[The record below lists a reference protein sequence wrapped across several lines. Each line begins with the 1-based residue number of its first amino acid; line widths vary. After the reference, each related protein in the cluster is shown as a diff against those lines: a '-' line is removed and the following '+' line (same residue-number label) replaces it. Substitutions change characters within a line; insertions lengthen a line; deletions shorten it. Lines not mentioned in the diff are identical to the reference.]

1 MTELEW
7 NYSPNCRIPE
17 GQYLPEGVSRYAAI
31 ITYDGAS
38 FCGFQK
44 QKHSPSVQESLE
56 SALSYVANETV
67 VVSCAGRT
75 DTGVHASHQVIHFD
89 SVARRDGRNWVMGAN
104 AKLPDSVALVW
115 ADSVGEDFHARF
127 SATARTY
134 RYVIASQQ
142 TRPAT
147 LAGGLTWVKYPLDV
161 PAMNNACQ
169 HLLGE
174 QDFTAF
180 RGAGCQSLSPFR
192 NVESARVYESGQLI
206 VFEVT
211 ANAFVLHMVRNI
223 VGSLLEVGLQRQ
235 TPGWIQQLLEW
246 GDRCK
251 SAATAPAFGLYLVGV
266 RYPGEHK
273 IPNLPSGPI
282 FLPNHAEGEG

>member
-1 MTELEW
+1 
-7 NYSPNCRIPE
+7 
-17 GQYLPEGVSRYAAI
+17 VSRYAAI
-31 ITYDGAS
+31 VNYDGAR

-44 QKHSPSVQESLE
+44 QKHSPSVQEALE

-89 SVARRDGRNWVMGAN
+89 SVAQRDGRNWVMGAN

-127 SATARTY
+127 SAAARTY

-147 LAGGLTWVKYPLDV
+147 LAGGLTWVKYSLDV

-192 NVESARVYESGQLI
+192 NVERARVYESGQLI

-235 TPGWIQQLLEW
+235 KPGWIQQLLAW

-282 FLPNHAEGEG
+282 FLPNHDQGEC